1 MVNPNDSF
9 VQRIRNATHALLGD
23 QVVTHQIDEWCDQ
36 YSQQC
41 IAIQAGRGVSLI
53 SIAIVGAKGQGKTW
67 VARQLILDPRV
78 ANALP
83 TGVLSSEATT
93 HLHWIGPTPPD
104 SLDLHC
110 ERYHGCRAED
120 MLDLE
125 HPYMLLDTPGI
136 TDDNLEAAKIAK
148 DALALS
154 PIKLLVVR
162 RDQLRSAITSQLAN
176 FTEGAICVPV
186 ITCVPLPEL
195 DTKATGRTSGKS
207 RLDDDLHHF
216 CSAMQ
221 GSAPRTRFLAPVL
234 VSDFEADGDEAKVGK
249 RFALQLQASL
259 KGESLEQIAA
269 TRANRLSAA
278 TSRLRHRV
286 GQLLETQV
294 PQLSAAVGRLRLEA
308 DALPSKAIEAVL
320 GSKNILHSAI
330 RSRLRAQLISETSMI
345 WFPYRTV
352 LTVLG
357 VTNGAWDR
365 LLLSLSGSVPSIF
378 GTFVA
383 WARNIRQSNNVQW
396 ELNEGIRD
404 RLNRQIQDRLEP
416 VQAQFHRAVKQ
427 MRGAS
432 DESTNLIATPTIRLS
447 GIEELQSRSRT
458 VFEWGVDRNKNS
470 WLTLQAFGLVGTL
483 IFWML
488 MSGPIVA
495 IYREYLSASY
505 ETLLGDNTSVNR
517 FPHASPSLLFTSVI
531 ISILPLMIYSMIVL
545 SWNQRGSKINRI
557 AEATYAEELKLVEE
571 LQDTGVIS
579 LHYDDALLEHAEFL
593 VRNEHRT

>member
-1 MVNPNDSF
+1 
-9 VQRIRNATHALLGD
+9 
-23 QVVTHQIDEWCDQ
+23 
-36 YSQQC
+36 
-41 IAIQAGRGVSLI
+41 
-53 SIAIVGAKGQGKTW
+53 
-67 VARQLILDPRV
+67 
-78 ANALP
+78 
-83 TGVLSSEATT
+83 
-93 HLHWIGPTPPD
+93 
-104 SLDLHC
+104 
-110 ERYHGCRAED
+110 
-120 MLDLE
+120 
-125 HPYMLLDTPGI
+125 
-136 TDDNLEAAKIAK
+136 
-148 DALALS
+148 
-154 PIKLLVVR
+154 
-162 RDQLRSAITSQLAN
+162 
-176 FTEGAICVPV
+176 
-186 ITCVPLPEL
+186 
-195 DTKATGRTSGKS
+195 
-207 RLDDDLHHF
+207 
-216 CSAMQ
+216 
-221 GSAPRTRFLAPVL
+221 
-234 VSDFEADGDEAKVGK
+234 
-249 RFALQLQASL
+249 
-259 KGESLEQIAA
+259 
-269 TRANRLSAA
+269 
-278 TSRLRHRV
+278 
-286 GQLLETQV
+286 
-294 PQLSAAVGRLRLEA
+294 
-308 DALPSKAIEAVL
+308 
-320 GSKNILHSAI
+320 
-330 RSRLRAQLISETSMI
+330 MI

-352 LTVLG
+352 LTILG
-357 VTNGAWDR
+357 VTHGAWDR

-383 WARNIRQSNNVQW
+383 WARNIRQSNSVQW
-396 ELNEGIRD
+396 EMNEGIRD

-432 DESTNLIATPTIRLS
+432 DEPTHLVATPTIRLS

-571 LQDTGVIS
+571 LQSTGVIS

-593 VRNEHRT
+593 IRNEHRA